1 MGNTSTD
8 RDFDRAV
15 FGLYAKAVA
24 AFQLGGALLPLAA
37 ENARAALRLLAARPD
52 LTPEQQRIREE
63 LRSYLDSYME
73 KGGCSRTD
81 NSATAKMPT

>member
-1 MGNTSTD
+1 MGNTATD

-15 FGLYAKAVA
+15 FALYARAVA

-52 LTPEQQRIREE
+52 LTPEQQSIREE
-63 LRSYLDSYME
+63 LREYLTAYRDKS
-73 KGGCSRTD
+73 GCL
-81 NSATAKMPT
+81 

>member
-1 MGNTSTD
+1 MGNTATD

-15 FGLYAKAVA
+15 FALYARALA

-52 LTPEQQRIREE
+52 LTPEQQSIREE
-63 LRSYLDSYME
+63 LTDYLTTYE
-73 KGGCSRTD
+73 QGK
-81 NSATAKMPT
+81 PPV